1 MAEVSTWSHFSEF
14 TMKEVWRAPGNVLSP
29 LMTLFLWN
37 VCQNT
42 SQLMCGRT
50 NWVWREESFRLP
62 SCWDKSPSGGFL
74 HLKFG
79 HLSRDSSWH
88 SQQGLLPST
97 YQVCGIA
104 ISSVWFCYIY
114 KLGTTSGRGDE
125 LTWTSLVAAESQSA
139 ECCELH
145 TCQEFIRVLQ
155 FIQVSKKQVIAIL
168 IFMHHVQSKIVKTI

>member
-1 MAEVSTWSHFSEF
+1 MAGVSIWSHFSRF

-62 SCWDKSPSGGFL
+62 SKSCWDKSPSGRFL

-97 YQVCGIA
+97 YQVCIRIA
-104 ISSVWFCYIY
+104 ISNVWFCY
-114 KLGTTSGRGDE
+114 KLGTSSGLGDE
-125 LTWTSLVAAESQSA
+125 LNWTSLVAAESQSA
-139 ECCELH
+139 DTELWASH
-145 TCQEFIRVLQ
+145 VSRVTCHQMLHIRK
-155 FIQVSKKQVIAIL
+155 INKKQV
-168 IFMHHVQSKIVKTI
+168 F

>member
-1 MAEVSTWSHFSEF
+1 MNSLSLMAEVSIWSHFSEF

-62 SCWDKSPSGGFL
+62 SCWDKSPTGGFL

-97 YQVCGIA
+97 YQVCRIA
-104 ISSVWFCYIY
+104 ISNVWFCSVIN
-114 KLGTTSGRGDE
+114 LVQVRGSE
-125 LTWTSLVAAESQSA
+125 MNWIEQVWLQRSHSLQILS
-139 ECCELH
+139 CELH
-145 TCQEFIRVLQ
+145 TCQESLVIKCCKFGKSTR
-155 FIQVSKKQVIAIL
+155 SKFFSTA
-168 IFMHHVQSKIVKTI
+168 